1 MSPGFP
7 VSYANDLS
15 CDWDVICPGG
25 NKIILTF
32 TDIDVEYAG
41 SNCFDSIKVTMKEMY
56 ILIYINIYIYEQAM
70 TQIKKLTSTFEERKK
85 NHNHLN
91 W

>member
-15 CDWDVICPGG
+15 CDWDIICPGG

-41 SNCFDSIKVTMKEMY
+41 SNCFDSIKVNLTMKEMY
-56 ILIYINIYIYEQAM
+56 IYIYEQAM

-85 NHNHLN
+85 TQSFKLVNFE
-91 W
+91 

>member
-15 CDWDVICPGG
+15 CDWDIICPGG

-32 TDIDVEYAG
+32 TDIDVEHAG
-41 SNCFDSIKVTMKEMY
+41 SNCFDSIKVNLTMKEMY
-56 ILIYINIYIYEQAM
+56 TYWVCIYIYIYEQAM
-70 TQIKKLTSTFEERKK
+70 MQIKKLTPTFEEKK
-85 NHNHLN
+85 NYH
-91 W
+91 

>member
-15 CDWDVICPGG
+15 CDWDIICPGG

-32 TDIDVEYAG
+32 TDIDVEHAG
-41 SNCFDSIKVTMKEMY
+41 SNCFDSIKVNLTMKEMY
-56 ILIYINIYIYEQAM
+56 TYLVFIYIYIWAG
-70 TQIKKLTSTFEERKK
+70 
-85 NHNHLN
+85 NDAN
-91 W
+91 

>member
-15 CDWDVICPGG
+15 CDWDIICPGG

-41 SNCFDSIKVTMKEMY
+41 SNCFDSIKVNLTIKD
-56 ILIYINIYIYEQAM
+56 IYIYEQAM
-70 TQIKKLTSTFEERKK
+70 TQIKKF
-85 NHNHLN
+85 
-91 W
+91 

>member
-15 CDWDVICPGG
+15 CDWDIICPGG

-41 SNCFDSIKVTMKEMY
+41 SNCFDSIKVNLT
-56 ILIYINIYIYEQAM
+56 M

-85 NHNHLN
+85 NTII
-91 W
+91 

>member
-15 CDWDVICPGG
+15 CDWDIICPGG

-41 SNCFDSIKVTMKEMY
+41 SNCFDSIKVNLTNKRDVY
-56 ILIYINIYIYEQAM
+56 IYIYEQAM

-85 NHNHLN
+85 KHNHLN

>member
-15 CDWDVICPGG
+15 CDWDIICPGG

-41 SNCFDSIKVTMKEMY
+41 SNCFDSIKVNLTMKEMY
-56 ILIYINIYIYEQAM
+56 IYIYEQAM

-85 NHNHLN
+85 KHNHLN

>member
-15 CDWDVICPGG
+15 CDWDIICPGG

-41 SNCFDSIKVTMKEMY
+41 SNCFDSIKVNLT
-56 ILIYINIYIYEQAM
+56 
-70 TQIKKLTSTFEERKK
+70 IKDIFVQCNSIFVDFVGAR
-85 NHNHLN
+85 HS
-91 W
+91 